1 MNAVAL
7 SKRKKIR
14 NKIGSK
20 QIQYWM
26 MCIIPVLLV
35 FIFSYV
41 PMFGIIIAFKDY
53 RYDLGIFGS
62 QWIGFGN
69 FKFFLQS
76 NDFIKIT
83 WNTLYMNFLFI
94 IFGIIAALAVAIL
107 FYYIH
112 SRKVVKTFQT
122 IFITPHFLS
131 YVVVGYMV
139 YAILQPQ
146 YGVMNSLLTKVGIS
160 PVDWYSAPKAWPAI
174 LLIAS
179 VWKNVGMD
187 SVIYYAALMGI
198 DSTLFDA
205 AAVDGAGD
213 WKIIKH
219 IIKLKEKKYRKE
231 YNEYI
236 IEGAKIVQEAIQEK
250 VKIKQII
257 ISENAINTDLI
268 LNHLKEELQ
277 KINYIIV
284 PSNIFKLISEVEKP
298 QGVLAII
305 EKEKQEENIDVNQD
319 IILALDDIQD
329 PGNLGTIIR
338 TADSVGLNQILISKG
353 TIDPYNPKV
362 IRSTMGAIFRV
373 KIIECEN
380 LGQTLKNIQKNNYQI
395 VVTDLNTDKSIYDIK
410 LQKNVIIIGN
420 EANGVSEEIKN
431 MADTRAI
438 IPMFGKTESLNASI
452 ATGVILYEYVRQ
464 KLQEK

>member
-1 MNAVAL
+1 MQQIT
-7 SKRKKIR
+7 SKE
-14 NKIGSK
+14 NK
-20 QIQYWM
+20 
-26 MCIIPVLLV
+26 L
-35 FIFSYV
+35 
-41 PMFGIIIAFKDY
+41 
-53 RYDLGIFGS
+53 
-62 QWIGFGN
+62 
-69 FKFFLQS
+69 
-76 NDFIKIT
+76 
-83 WNTLYMNFLFI
+83 
-94 IFGIIAALAVAIL
+94 
-107 FYYIH
+107 
-112 SRKVVKTFQT
+112 
-122 IFITPHFLS
+122 
-131 YVVVGYMV
+131 
-139 YAILQPQ
+139 
-146 YGVMNSLLTKVGIS
+146 
-160 PVDWYSAPKAWPAI
+160 
-174 LLIAS
+174 
-179 VWKNVGMD
+179 
-187 SVIYYAALMGI
+187 
-198 DSTLFDA
+198 
-205 AAVDGAGD
+205 
-213 WKIIKH
+213 IKH

-257 ISENAINTDLI
+257 ISENAIKTDLI

-277 KINYIIV
+277 KINYIKV

-319 IILALDDIQD
+319 IILALDDLQD

-353 TIDPYNPKV
+353 TTDSYNSKV

-373 KIIECEN
+373 KIVECED
-380 LGQTLKNIQKNNYQI
+380 LKQTLKRLQENNFK
-395 VVTDLNTDKSIYDIK
+395 VMVTDLGTDKSIYDIK